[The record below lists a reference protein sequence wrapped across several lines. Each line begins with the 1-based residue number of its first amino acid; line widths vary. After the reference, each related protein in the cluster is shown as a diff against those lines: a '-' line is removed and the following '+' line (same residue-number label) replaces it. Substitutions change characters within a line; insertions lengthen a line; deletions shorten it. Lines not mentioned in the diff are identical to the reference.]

1 MHEDR
6 PSADLVADEI
16 QKLYTFKTFSD
27 TKEIL
32 YYHKGSGLYLQNA
45 QQLIEAETQKW
56 MREAGDG
63 EYLTRGFVGEVV
75 GHIQRSTYVNRDS
88 FNSEPGLLLVKN
100 GILDINKRLLMQPSS
115 GYLFTMGL
123 PVNYDPSAKCPAIDK
138 FISEIVRAEN
148 VQLLFEIIGWC
159 LDINSGFQNIVLLT
173 GEGANGKSTFTN
185 LIRAFLGEKNCSA
198 IPMQALVTDKF
209 SVARLYG
216 KMANLYP
223 DLQSIGISDAG
234 PLKALSGSD
243 TIDAQEKFKPF
254 FAFRNTAKMIFS
266 ANQPPRIG
274 EDTMAIWRRIIVVD
288 FPNQFIGGKDNKNL
302 MTELN
307 HQKELSGLLN
317 RALAALK
324 AMKEAGKF
332 SYASTIAE
340 TRERY
345 LLLADPIPIFFED
358 KCEYDPNG
366 SLTKEEL
373 YQAYAKWCK
382 EKSAIPI
389 NKIAFGRQ
397 MMRARYARPSRTN
410 WLGISFKIRDNVEA
424 GGGAIALLPAKAEGS
439 GTDNVTEAVT
449 GSIMGDAASDMN
461 TGNDTNAEVNI
472 GVTNDVS
479 ADTQAP

>member
-1 MHEDR
+1 MHKDR
-6 PSADLVADEI
+6 PSADLVSDEI

-32 YYHKGSGLYLQNA
+32 YYHKSTGLYLQNA
-45 QQLIEAETQKW
+45 QQLIEFETEKW
-56 MREAGDG
+56 MRTAGYG
-63 EYLTRGFVGEVV
+63 EDLSRGFVGEVV
-75 GHIQRSTYVNRDS
+75 GHIQRTTYVNRDS
-88 FNSEPGLLLVKN
+88 FNSEHGLLLVKN
-100 GILDINKRLLMQPSS
+100 GVLDINKGLITRPSS

-148 VQLLFEIIGWC
+148 IQLLFEIIGWC

-209 SVARLYG
+209 SMARLYG
-216 KMANLYP
+216 KLANLYP
-223 DLQSIGISDAG
+223 DLPSIGIGDAG
-234 PLKALSGSD
+234 PLKALSGND

-288 FPNQFIGGKDNKNL
+288 FPNQFLGNKDNKNL
-302 MTELN
+302 MAELN
-307 HQKELSGLLN
+307 HQRELSGLLN
-317 RALAALK
+317 RALEALK

-332 SYASTIAE
+332 NYTPTIAE

-345 LLLADPIPIFFED
+345 LLLSDPVPIFFED
-358 KCEYDPNG
+358 KCEYDPSG

-373 YQAYAKWCK
+373 HQAYVEWCK
-382 EKSAIPI
+382 EKNLIPI

-410 WLGISFKIRDNVEA
+410 WVGISFKIPEATGVAGSVPNNTSANATGNETIHADDNAKDDLA
-424 GGGAIALLPAKAEGS
+424 GGM
-439 GTDNVTEAVT
+439 TNDMAVKLT
-449 GSIMGDAASDMN
+449 L
-461 TGNDTNAEVNI
+461 EVNPGI
-472 GVTNDVS
+472 SGRN
-479 ADTQAP
+479 